1 MRQKVEITIGEI
13 CYYIFFSILFFA
25 KAVGLYDGQICFK
38 VCLVIALLFVMAKMV
53 LTPYSV
59 RELAI
64 SAALILLGMIVYRNS
79 GEKSALVFL
88 LMMIGFKGISWKR
101 LVKIEAVV
109 WGVGFLGLIAA
120 TVFGVHSDM
129 ILVHHKL
136 GMDIIRR
143 GLGYSHPNVLHVSY
157 AIFAVLIINVI
168 NKSNKLKA
176 YFAIFF
182 GNVIIFLYSVSYTGF
197 MLATIFIL
205 LNIYFTYRKTLT
217 KLEKGIIYGIYP
229 VCVLFS
235 IIVPV
240 IMDPNGMVFQL
251 INSVLNQRFYAS
263 RIYLEQNELTFL
275 GKRIFCNNSF
285 ALDNSYVTLLLYGG
299 ILLFGIIS
307 AGYIFTIHYEMKNKD
322 WNNLG
327 LVLSFSIA
335 GVIEPF
341 LFNFSFKNLSLL
353 VIADVLWKVSNGGD
367 RILLFSKYNKEIQLD
382 LIAPRERLKINRK
395 NVCTILI
402 LSILTGT
409 IIFFTEK
416 VPEAVYLNE
425 QYCDIEGEVYY
436 IDYEK
441 YINSKDVKFYQY
453 NDELTGMYRLSKET
467 ILFDR
472 ERNAV
477 GICCISFMLLY
488 FGLCVRKY
496 FRIRQKLLSN
506 QPGGS

>member
-25 KAVGLYDGQICFK
+25 KAIGLYDGQTCFK
-38 VCLVIALLFVMAKMV
+38 VCLVTALLFVIAKIV

-59 RELAI
+59 RELVI
-64 SAALILLGMIVYRNS
+64 CAALILLGTIVYRNS

-88 LMMIGFKGISWKR
+88 LMMIGFKGIPWER
-101 LVKIEAVV
+101 IVKIGLIV
-109 WGVGFLGLIAA
+109 WGIGFFGLITATTLGL
-120 TVFGVHSDM
+120 HEDM

-143 GLGYSHPNVLHVSY
+143 GLGYSHPNVLHISY
-157 AIFAVLIINVI
+157 AILAVLIMNIVNS
-168 NKSNKLKA
+168 KGKLKA
-176 YFAIFF
+176 CIGVFI
-182 GNVIIFLYSVSYTGF
+182 GNIIIFLYSLSYTGF
-197 MLATIFIL
+197 MLTSIFMVF
-205 LNIYFTYRKTLT
+205 NIYFTYRKTLT

-229 VCVLFS
+229 VCALFS
-235 IIVPV
+235 LIAPGNL
-240 IMDPNGMVFQL
+240 DSNGKAFQL
-251 INSVLNQRFYAS
+251 LNNVLNQRLLAS
-263 RIYLEQNELTFL
+263 RIYLEYNELTFF
-275 GKRIFCNNSF
+275 GKRIFNSHGF
-285 ALDNSYVTLLLYGG
+285 ALDNSYVTLIIYGG
-299 ILLFGIIS
+299 VFLFGIVS
-307 AGYIFTIHYEMKNKD
+307 AGYMFTIHYEMKNRD

-327 LVLSFSIA
+327 LVLAFSIA

-353 VIADVLWKVSNGGD
+353 VIADVLWKVSNGDD
-367 RILLFSKYNKEIQLD
+367 RILLFSKYNKKIQLD

-409 IIFFTEK
+409 IIIFTEK
-416 VPEAVYLNE
+416 EPEAVYVNE
-425 QYCDIEGEVYY
+425 QYCDIEGEVFY

-441 YINSKDVKFYQY
+441 YVNSKDVEFYQY
-453 NDELTGMYRLSKET
+453 KDKLTGMYQLSEET

-477 GICCISFMLLY
+477 GICCISFIVLY
-488 FGLCVRKY
+488 FGLFVREY
-496 FRIRQKLLSN
+496 LQIRQKLLSN
-506 QPGGS
+506 HLGG